1 MDIWD
6 IFGFMIFVVVV
17 ISLKLTCYLQR
28 ASPVAH
34 LVKNLL
40 AKAGDAR
47 DIGLIPESG
56 NPPEKEMA
64 THSIIIAWKIQ

>member
-1 MDIWD
+1 M
-6 IFGFMIFVVVV
+6 
-17 ISLKLTCYLQR
+17 
-28 ASPVAH
+28 AH

-64 THSIIIAWKIQ
+64 THSIIITWKIPWTEEPGEL